1 MNQGGVESREKEGM
15 YERLHEVVMSFGS
28 NEHPRRRS
36 IEEAIEAMRLV
47 MSECEASDIYETPE
61 IHGCGEPYMNAV
73 LSGQT
78 GMELE
83 TLERLTKEYEA
94 GAGRD
99 AVARSAGRVPI
110 DIDIVIWDGTVVRPK
125 DYSQSFFRIG
135 YKSVSLKVSAPH
147 GCS

>member
-1 MNQGGVESREKEGM
+1 
-15 YERLHEVVMSFGS
+15 
-28 NEHPRRRS
+28 
-36 IEEAIEAMRLV
+36 

-61 IHGCGEPYMNAV
+61 IHGRGEPYMNAV
-73 LSGQT
+73 LSGRT

-83 TLERLTKEYEA
+83 TLERLTKEYET

-99 AVARSAGRVPI
+99 AAARNAGRVPI

-125 DYSQSFFRIG
+125 DYSQSFFRIC

>member
-1 MNQGGVESREKEGM
+1 MNQGGVESHEKEGM

-36 IEEAIEAMRLV
+36 IEDAIEAMRLV

-73 LSGQT
+73 LSGRT
-78 GMELE
+78 AWSWKRWSALPRNM
-83 TLERLTKEYEA
+83 RA

-99 AVARSAGRVPI
+99 AAARSAGRVPI